1 MSAERVLVIDDDGA
15 LRNFLA
21 LICRRA
27 GFDVDLAGNGEEA
40 LEAIA
45 ANDYL
50 IAILDLQMPN
60 TNGFDVITRLA
71 ARPRRPF
78 ILVMTAL
85 PPAALMG
92 IDPSVVQVIIRK
104 PFDVELVGGMLS
116 ELARISASKRAPLTR
131 GDGDEISARS

>member
-1 MSAERVLVIDDDGA
+1 MSAQRVLVIDDDGA
-15 LRNFLA
+15 LRSLLS

-27 GFDVDLAGNGEEA
+27 GFDVDVAGNGEEA
-40 LEAIA
+40 LRAID

-50 IAILDLQMPN
+50 VAILDLQMPN
-60 TNGFDVITRLA
+60 MNGFDVIARLA

-78 ILVMTAL
+78 IIVMTAL

-92 IDPSVVQVIIRK
+92 LDPSVVQVIIRK

-116 ELARISASKRAPLTR
+116 ELARIAASARTPLTR
-131 GDGDEISARS
+131 GDADEINAPN